1 MEWAPLSI
9 LTVLFSAI
17 LGILWRRQN
26 NFRDNALAH
35 IEAAIEGLRQDI
47 TDLKVDIATIQGDI
61 KRLESWHDGKGEA

>member
-26 NFRDNALAH
+26 DFKDNALTH
-35 IEAAIEGLRQDI
+35 IEEDISTIKGDI
-47 TDLKVDIATIQGDI
+47 TDLKVDMATIQGDI
-61 KRLESWHDGKGEA
+61 KRLESWHEGKGEA